1 MRMPKNKKELI
12 EMLKL
17 AFTAGCDWG
26 YVVEH
31 TVNVL
36 EQERL
41 GAMAY
46 VGEISIEEA
55 TQKREELVN
64 RIESR

>member
-1 MRMPKNKKELI
+1 MKMPKNKKELI
-12 EMLKL
+12 KMLKL
-17 AFTAGCDWG
+17 AFIAGCDWG

-31 TVNVL
+31 SVDVL
-36 EQERL
+36 EQEEL

-55 TQKREELVN
+55 TQKREELVD
-64 RIESR
+64 RGGK